1 MATVLSSWI
10 WAFVHGSSILD
21 FRSWVL
27 VHSVV
32 ITKCNTEV
40 LGQLTCI
47 KVWQVLQS
55 LTVITKCDR
64 NLLQSITGVTKWN
77 RKLLQRMTGIT
88 SYEKKLLQSVTRSYY
103 KVWQVLQSVTVI
115 AKWDVTAC
123 VVEVLTMYRWQKL
136 QSSYCILIGNW
147 IWKGYRFLRVLRKP
161 RKFTKI

>member
-55 LTVITKCDR
+55 VTVITKCDR
-64 NLLQSITGVTKWN
+64 NLLQSVTGVTKWN

-88 SYEKKLLQSVTRSYY
+88 SYEKKLLQSVTSIT
-103 KVWQVLQSVTVI
+103 KC
-115 AKWDVTAC
+115 D
-123 VVEVLTMYRWQKL
+123 
-136 QSSYCILIGNW
+136 SYC
-147 IWKGYRFLRVLRKP
+147 KVRRKSLHG
-161 RKFTKI
+161 RSVNNVQVTKATK